1 MAGPVSKV
9 IEVRVPGV
17 LAPFAAGFKSAL
29 LERGYTPLSAVVQ
42 MQLMVHLSRWMD
54 AQGLSVAE
62 LTPER
67 VQAYVSGRRA
77 AGYRGLIGLRA
88 MAPLMLFLA
97 GQGALPVEQVR
108 GPESAVAAL
117 IGEFERYLRSERG
130 LAASTISAYVR
141 RATRFLEGCAAD
153 GDLSRIGAAEVIAA
167 VSAECGA
174 KSVGAGQYFVAA
186 LRAFLRFAHIRRLV
200 GADLST
206 AALSV
211 TGRRASLLPVGLPGS
226 DTDAMLRSCDRNGPQ
241 GLRDFAILTVLLR
254 LGLRAGEAAALR
266 LEDID
271 WRAGEIVVRGK
282 GNREDRLPLPADV
295 GEAITDWLRRGRPA
309 CGERAVFVTSVA
321 PIRALTRGSV
331 SLAVRRASVR
341 AGITPIGAHRLRH
354 SAACAMIRA
363 QVPLAEVGQVL
374 RQHSPV
380 VTAGYARVDIE
391 RLRILSRSWPCAQ
404 EGADR

>member
-1 MAGPVSKV
+1 MEGPVSKV
-9 IEVRVPGV
+9 AEVRVPGV
-17 LAPFAAGFKSAL
+17 LTPFAAGFKSAL

-42 MQLMVHLSRWMD
+42 LRLMVHLSRWMD
-54 AQGLSVAE
+54 AQGLSAAE
-62 LTPER
+62 LTAER

-77 AGYRGLIGLRA
+77 AGYRGLIGIRA
-88 MAPLMLFLA
+88 MEPLMLFLA
-97 GQGALPVEQVR
+97 GQGVVPPQEPRA
-108 GPESAVAAL
+108 PESAVAAL
-117 IGEFERYLRSERG
+117 TGEFEQYLLTERG
-130 LAASTISAYVR
+130 LAASTVSAYVR
-141 RATRFLEGCAAD
+141 RSRRFLDGSAPD
-153 GDLSRIGAAEVIAA
+153 GDLARINPADVTAAI
-167 VSAECGA
+167 SLECA
-174 KSVGAGQYFVAA
+174 TKSVGAGQYFIAA
-186 LRAFLRFAHIRRLV
+186 LRAFLRFAHVRGLI

-211 TGRRASLLPVGLPGS
+211 TGRRASLLPAGLPEA
-226 DTDAMLRSCDRNGPQ
+226 DTDALLRSCDRSTPQ

-271 WRAGEIVVRGK
+271 WRAGEIMVRGK
-282 GNREDRLPLPADV
+282 GNREDRLPLPVDV

-309 CGERAVFVTSVA
+309 RTDRAVFVTSNA

-341 AGITPIGAHRLRH
+341 AGITPVGAHRLRH

-363 QVPLAEVGQVL
+363 EVPLAEVGQVL

-391 RLRILSRSWPCAQ
+391 RLRTLSRPWPGTR
-404 EGADR
+404 EGGVR